1 MNKTEST
8 TVDVLIAR
16 IETHP
21 DEFFKREAVASYDG
35 EKILAHTKW
44 RRITT
49 SLMVDETA
57 SEQNLWINLFSQE
70 ERQRFRAAFY
80 KAVRAELDTQIMR
93 VVLGEDP
100 LKFDPDG
107 QRVEA
112 MKASQ
117 AAQMTRAQAIYQK
130 YQGGMGMGMPGGTG
144 VASAL
149 NTQSLSGPAMTIGYG
164 QALQNTLGAVG
175 VELEDMKH
183 KYETQVR
190 ILEKKNKTLAARAQE
205 WFSK

>member
-1 MNKTEST
+1 MNKPEST

-16 IETHP
+16 LETHP

-35 EKILAHTKW
+35 EKILARTKW
-44 RRITT
+44 RRITA

-80 KAVRAELDTQIMR
+80 KAVRAEMDTQIMR

-107 QRVEA
+107 QRLEQLEA
-112 MKASQ
+112 ARI
-117 AAQMTRAQAIYQK
+117 AQMKRMQAG
-130 YQGGMGMGMPGGTG
+130 YQGAMGMPGGTG
-144 VASAL
+144 VASAF
-149 NTQSLSGPAMTIGYG
+149 NSQGISGAAMTIGYG
-164 QALQNTLGAVG
+164 QALQNTLSAEE
-175 VELEDMKH
+175 VEREVLTIEN
-183 KYETQVR
+183 KYREAAKLHER
-190 ILEKKNKTLAARAQE
+190 RLKSLATRAQE